1 MARLDVH
8 DGDFP
13 RNTRLSFFGRSATLT
28 VPWQPGDGFGGDHE
42 RITIDGSTV
51 SWLDVAAKQISKK
64 GRHTVKSALIG
75 ALIGDVAGLMAG
87 AVIGWRQ
94 KTVTFVLEFTD
105 GRWLHA
111 TTSVKGFHK
120 LVRAVSDEAP

>member
-13 RNTRLSFFGRSATLT
+13 KNTRLSFFGKSGTLV
-28 VPWQPGDGFGGDHE
+28 VPWQPGDGFKGDHE
-42 RITIDGSTV
+42 RIALDDSTV
-51 SWLDVAAKQISKK
+51 SWLDIAAEQISKK
-64 GRHTVKSALIG
+64 GRHTAKSALIG
-75 ALIGDVAGLMAG
+75 ALVGDVVGLMAG

-111 TTSVKGFHK
+111 TTSVKGFGK
-120 LVRAVSDEAP
+120 LVRAVGAGEL